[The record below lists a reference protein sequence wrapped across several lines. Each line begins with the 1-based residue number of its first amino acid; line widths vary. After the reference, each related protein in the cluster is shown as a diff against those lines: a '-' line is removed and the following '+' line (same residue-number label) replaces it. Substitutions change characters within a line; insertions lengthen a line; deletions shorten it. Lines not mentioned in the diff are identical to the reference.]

1 MSSHL
6 TENQISGWFAGRATA
21 IDQLHVQACGV
32 CTAELDGFLNTLES
46 FREAIKAQAEAL
58 TARKTPSLGMV
69 LNNSAPPAVFGCL
82 LETPSLLVS
91 LKRVVIDT
99 WSAARAQ
106 TAVPP
111 PQVRETWSPTE
122 FPNSRWISLVLHAV
136 ILALLILPAAIT
148 KPLPSVETLV
158 TLYNRAIPLV
168 LNMPDKGRS
177 GGGGGGGRRTPT
189 PPSRG
194 ELPRAADQQ
203 LVPPMVEAKNLAP
216 ELIVEST
223 IVVPQLATPQ
233 ALNFQIG
240 DPNGVVGA
248 PSAGPGTGGGI
259 GTGVGTGIGQ
269 GRGAGV
275 GPGEGGGVG
284 GGAFYVG
291 GGVSEPVIVSQIQ
304 PEYSDDGRKARVQGT
319 VELLIIVQADGTVL
333 FDSVR
338 KSLGYG
344 LDQKAIDA
352 VKRWRFVP
360 GRRDGKPVPVYVS
373 VLVNFSLR

>member
-21 IDQLHVQACGV
+21 VEQLHVQACGV
-32 CTAELDGFLNTLES
+32 CTAELDGFLSTLES
-46 FREAIKAQAEAL
+46 FRGAIKARAEAL
-58 TARKTPSLGMV
+58 TARKTPSLEMV
-69 LNNSAPPAVFGCL
+69 LNSSAAPAAFGCL
-82 LETPSLLVS
+82 LETPSLPVS
-91 LKRVVIDT
+91 LKRVVSDT

-106 TAVPP
+106 TSAPL
-111 PQVRETWSPTE
+111 PQIRETWSPNE
-122 FPNSRWISLVLHAV
+122 FPNSRWVSLVLHAV
-136 ILALLILPAAIT
+136 VLALLILPAAIT

-158 TLYNRAIPLV
+158 TLYNKAIPLV
-168 LNMPDKGRS
+168 LNMPEKGRS
-177 GGGGGGGRRTPT
+177 GGGGGGGRRTPA

-194 ELPRAADQQ
+194 ALPKAADQQ

-216 ELIVEST
+216 ELVVEST
-223 IVVPQLATPQ
+223 IVVPQLATLQ

-259 GTGVGTGIGQ
+259 GTGVGTGISQ

-275 GPGEGGGVG
+275 GQGEGGGVG
-284 GGAFYVG
+284 GGVFSVG
-291 GGVSEPVIVSQIQ
+291 GGVSEPILLSQVQ

-319 VELLIIVQADGTVL
+319 VELLIVVQADGTVL

-344 LDQKAIDA
+344 LDQQAIDA

-360 GRRDGKPVPVYVS
+360 GRKDGKPVPVYVS